1 MLSGKPNSRR
11 FFLPFFF
18 FSLFFFV
25 ASLVHG
31 AEVQLAWTPN
41 SEANLAGY
49 KVYYG
54 TASRD
59 YTTIIDVG
67 NPEAVDNQIIYTLS
81 DFSPGITYYFAATA
95 YDVDSFE
102 SDYSDE
108 AVWACPLDPVP
119 TANAITLTIAEDTV
133 ANGQLDGASQCGL
146 SLSYEIVD
154 NASHGTVS
162 LLNATNGEFSYNPD
176 TNFNG
181 TDIFTYKV
189 SDDNGESE
197 IATVTINVTAIT
209 DIAVAVNDTISTSI
223 NQGESTFA
231 MEMGTVIA
239 NKDWQTVEF
248 GESFSDPIVVAKPAS
263 HQDENPCVVRIR
275 NISTTGFEIR
285 LQNWNYLTD
294 DHGAET
300 VSFVAVERGSFEMSD
315 GTLVEAGSFET
326 DKADEFIQIS
336 LAEPCNVV
344 PVIAASIIT
353 DNGWDAVVGRIKNIS
368 TTGFEYKLQEQEA
381 NELFHVMESINYI
394 AWEPSTGMNGHL
406 VYEIGATAD
415 EMTHEWQT
423 ISFNAD
429 FDAAPIM
436 IADMQTTDGGDTAN
450 LRYNEMNASQMQI
463 KIAVEQSSNSD
474 TNHTTEIVGF
484 MAFAVVDLDGDPD
497 QDDLTTGVELETYG
511 TLPEMIDTDLD
522 GLNDGAEVDFWG
534 TDWNEDVDQD
544 GVINLLDADSDND
557 GYTDGFEVAMSFDPA
572 DDSSH
577 PAGPGLEVEM
587 LQVDTD
593 WQRIRFNNTF
603 VNPVLVAKIVSQN
616 SDDPCV
622 IRLNNIDADGFD
634 IQLQEWDYQDGVH
647 GIETVSYMVME
658 RGSYILDDGTLVE
671 AGHFSSNAMLSFENI
686 NFTQEFN
693 LTPVVTA
700 SITSFNGTA
709 TVTGR
714 MHDISTSGLSFILQE
729 QEANDKSH
737 VAETVSY
744 IAWEPSSG
752 IVNGHQYEVSRITD
766 SVDHD
771 EINVDLTGN
780 FDEIPVVLAEMQTT
794 DDEDTSTVRC
804 DNSLV
809 DSFTVRIEE
818 EQSQNS
824 EIYHTTE
831 VVGYMA
837 IAVVDF
843 DDDSDQDSL
852 SSSVEL
858 KIEKIQP
865 EENSKKAVSAAGIVC
880 LVI

>member
-1 MLSGKPNSRR
+1 
-11 FFLPFFF
+11 
-18 FSLFFFV
+18 
-25 ASLVHG
+25 
-31 AEVQLAWTPN
+31 
-41 SEANLAGY
+41 
-49 KVYYG
+49 
-54 TASRD
+54 
-59 YTTIIDVG
+59 
-67 NPEAVDNQIIYTLS
+67 
-81 DFSPGITYYFAATA
+81 
-95 YDVDSFE
+95 
-102 SDYSDE
+102 
-108 AVWACPLDPVP
+108 
-119 TANAITLTIAEDTV
+119 TLTLDEDTV
-133 ANGQLDGASQCGL
+133 ANGQLDGASQCDL
-146 SLSYEIVD
+146 SLSYEIVN
-154 NASHGTVS
+154 NAAHGTVS
-162 LLNATNGEFSYNPD
+162 QLNAVTGEFTYTPG

-197 IATVTINVTAIT
+197 IATVTMNVTAVN
-209 DIAVAVNDTISTSI
+209 DIAVPVNDAISTSI
-223 NQGESTFA
+223 NQGESTFV
-231 MEMGTVIA
+231 MEMGTVIV

-248 GESFSDPIVVAKPAS
+248 SESFTDPIVVAKPAS
-263 HQDENPCVVRIR
+263 SNDENPCVVRIQ
-275 NISTTGFEIR
+275 NITATGFEIR
-285 LQNWNYLTD
+285 LQNWDYLAD
-294 DHGAET
+294 DHGDET

-315 GTLVEAGSFET
+315 GTLVEAGRFET
-326 DKADEFIQIS
+326 DKTDEFIQIS

-353 DNGWDAVVGRIKNIS
+353 NNGSDAVVGRIQNIS
-368 TTGFEYKLQEQEA
+368 TTGFEYKLQEQED
-381 NELFHVMESINYI
+381 NEYFHVMESINYI
-394 AWEPSTGMNGHL
+394 AWEPSTGRNGHL

-429 FDAAPIM
+429 FNETPIM

-463 KIAVEQSSNSD
+463 RITAEQSNNSD

-484 MAFAVVDLDGDPD
+484 MAFAVVDLDGDSD

-534 TDWNEDVDQD
+534 TDWNDDFDQD

-577 PAGPGLEVEM
+577 PAGPGLEVGM

-593 WQRIRFNNTF
+593 WQRISFNNTF
-603 VNPVLVAKIVSQN
+603 VNPVLVAKIVSRN

-647 GIETVSYMVME
+647 GFESVSYMVME
-658 RGSYILDDGTLVE
+658 RGSYFLDDGTLVE
-671 AGHFSSNAMLSFENI
+671 AGHFSSNAKDSYEDI
-686 NFTQEFN
+686 KFTREFN

-714 MHDISTSGLSFILQE
+714 MHDITTSGLSFILQE
-729 QEANDKSH
+729 QEANDNSH
-737 VAETVSY
+737 AAETVSY

-752 IVNGHQYEVSRITD
+752 IVNGHKYEVSIITD

-771 EINVDLTGN
+771 EIDVDLTGN
-780 FDEIPVVLAEMQTT
+780 FDEIPVVLADMQTT

-804 DNSLV
+804 DNSLI

-818 EQSQNS
+818 ELSQNS

-831 VVGYMA
+831 IVGYMA
-837 IAVVDF
+837 IAVVDLSS
-843 DDDSDQDSL
+843 DSDQDEPTTGA
-852 SSSVEL
+852 EL
-858 KIEKIQP
+858 DTKKIQP
-865 EENSKKAVSAAGIVC
+865 EKKSKKSKDAVSTAGIVF